1 MRHVMPLLLLLSLP
15 VAAPV
20 AATTVYRCIGADG
33 VVAYQDQ
40 PCAAGQKA
48 STIVLPDSAPSAP
61 VPPPPSMP
69 TAASAPPPPAAPP
82 PAPLP
87 QLYACYRATDGKR
100 YVSSDG
106 NPPSYLAPIGV
117 LGAISMPL
125 ARTYGPGGA
134 GISAPGVGPTPHV
147 ASRIAGY
154 YTSVQDRCEP
164 LPRAEI
170 CQRVQQ
176 QYDAVEHKL
185 RNAFQDAKPA
195 LEAEASHLRSQL
207 RGCQ

>member
-1 MRHVMPLLLLLSLP
+1 MRHVMPLLLLLASLA
-15 VAAPV
+15 AAPV
-20 AATTVYRCIGADG
+20 AATTVYRCVGASG
-33 VVAYQDQ
+33 ALSYQDR

-48 STIVLPDSAPSAP
+48 SRIVLPDSAPSAP
-61 VPPPPSMP
+61 VPPPPSLP
-69 TAASAPPPPAAPP
+69 TVAPAPPPAAPP

-125 ARTYGPGGA
+125 ARTYGPEGA
-134 GISAPGVGPTPHV
+134 GISAPGVGPKPHV

-154 YTSVQDRCEP
+154 YTSVQDHCVP

-170 CQRVQQ
+170 CRRVQQ

>member
-1 MRHVMPLLLLLSLP
+1 MRHVMPLLLLLSLS

-20 AATTVYRCIGADG
+20 AATTVYRCVGANG
-33 VVAYQDQ
+33 VVAYQDH
-40 PCAAGQKA
+40 PCAAGQK
-48 STIVLPDSAPSAP
+48 SSMLYLRDSAPTAP
-61 VPPPPSMP
+61 VPPAP
-69 TAASAPPPPAAPP
+69 TTPAAAPAPPAPAAPP
-82 PAPLP
+82 PEPLP

-100 YVSSDG
+100 YVSADG
-106 NPPSYLAPIGV
+106 HPPPYLAPLGV

-134 GISAPGVGPTPHV
+134 GISAPGVGQTPHV

-154 YTSVQDRCEP
+154 YTQVQDQCVP
-164 LPRAEI
+164 LPHAEI

-195 LEAEASHLRSQL
+195 LEAEESHLRSQL
-207 RGCQ
+207 RGC